1 MNQNVALIHE
11 GKKPFKCEMSECNS
25 SQNVNMNIHVKSI
38 HEGKNLKNE
47 VFAQPPYLKNQH

>member
-1 MNQNVALIHE
+1 MNVVSIHE